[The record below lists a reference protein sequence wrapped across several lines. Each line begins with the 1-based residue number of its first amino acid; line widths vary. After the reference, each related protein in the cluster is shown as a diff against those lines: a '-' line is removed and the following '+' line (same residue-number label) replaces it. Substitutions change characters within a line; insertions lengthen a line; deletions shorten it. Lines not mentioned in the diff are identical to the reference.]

1 MPNVSVYLS
10 DDEKDYVDEH
20 IQNFSDFCR
29 KKVREKKEVEI
40 VEKKIK
46 IAEKK
51 RERKQM
57 QHIFLVNL
65 FFFIVGVAVLLFTI
79 SNMSNTFFTQTELIA
94 LLVLGLVLM
103 IVYFNRLL
111 DMNIKKL
118 KKVKE

>member
-10 DDEKDYVDEH
+10 DDEKEYVDEH

-29 KKVREKKEVEI
+29 KKVRDKKEVEI
-40 VEKKIK
+40 LK
-46 IAEKK
+46 KK

-57 QHIFLVNL
+57 RGLFLVNMS
-65 FFFIVGVAVLLFTI
+65 FFIGGIVVLLFTI

-94 LLVLGLVLM
+94 MLVLGLVLM

-111 DMNIKKL
+111 DMNIKQL
-118 KKVKE
+118 KKVKK